1 MTKRNSLDVGLTELR
16 HRVVRDSAELA
27 RVAYLLARKYDEDGD
42 QVAAAR
48 WNRVA
53 QARPESADLLDALI
67 AHYDP
72 TQPADAGR
80 SGGRLPPV
88 SDGAQESCPLG
99 GLTEI
104 MRCRLTLAT
113 VHVGSCRSCQQ
124 ELLRHGGIVPVARR
138 ARQPDPVG

>member
-1 MTKRNSLDVGLTELR
+1 MRNSPDVGLTELR

-27 RVAYLLARKYDEDGD
+27 QAAYQLARKYQEDGD
-42 QVAAAR
+42 HVAAAR

-53 QARPESADLLDALI
+53 AARPESADLLDALI

-72 TQPADAGR
+72 AKPADTGAGAGR
-80 SGGRLPPV
+80 LR
-88 SDGAQESCPLG
+88 SDGDGAEEGCPLG

-113 VHVGSCRSCQQ
+113 VHVGTCRSCQQ
-124 ELLRHGGIVPVARR
+124 ELLEHGGIVPVTRR
-138 ARQPDPVG
+138 TWQPDPVG

>member
-1 MTKRNSLDVGLTELR
+1 MTKRNSPDVSLTELR

-27 RVAYLLARKYDEDGD
+27 RVAYLLARKYTEEGD
-42 QVAAAR
+42 HVAAAR

-72 TQPADAGR
+72 IQPADAGR
-80 SGGRLPPV
+80 SGGRLRPV
-88 SDGAQESCPLG
+88 GDAAEESCPLG

-113 VHVGSCRSCQQ
+113 VHVGTCRSCQQ
-124 ELLRHGGIVPVARR
+124 ELLQHGGIVPVTRR
-138 ARQPDPVG
+138 TRQPDPVG